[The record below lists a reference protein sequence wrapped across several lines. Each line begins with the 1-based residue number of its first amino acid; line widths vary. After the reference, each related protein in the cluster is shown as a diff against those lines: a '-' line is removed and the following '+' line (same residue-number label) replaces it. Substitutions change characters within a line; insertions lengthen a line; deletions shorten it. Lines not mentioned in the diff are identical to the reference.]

1 MTLRIAVDPFVRMPS
16 AITVTRTWLTEI
28 MHELNAIS
36 EDANLV
42 AYVVSSVQE
51 VPSVSGTLLR
61 LADRAD
67 TLEHQIVHEL
77 GKVPEGSEAAQ

>member
-1 MTLRIAVDPFVRMPS
+1 MTLRIATDPFAHGPS
-16 AITVTRTWLTEI
+16 TVTVTRAWLTEI

-42 AYVVSSVQE
+42 AYVVGSVQE

-77 GKVPEGSEAAQ
+77 SKVSESEAAQ